1 MRRAGHVTI
10 SNVAAAAGV
19 SKATVSR
26 VMNGLPT
33 VAPDIAHRVRETA
46 QRLGYLPSVTAQNLS
61 RGRTGTVGVLVP
73 DLANPLYTVVL
84 KAIAAAAAE
93 DGYHAL
99 VSDSNEVPDQEPQRA
114 LELARQCDGLILCG
128 PRMADEALARLL
140 DVGLPTV
147 VVNRLTPLFP
157 SVWVDCR
164 DAIAE
169 LYHHLRALGHRRLAY
184 LAGPESSAAEMDRW
198 SALRE
203 VAGRGRTIERVP
215 AGAMMNDGYRTAD
228 DALAGGA
235 TCLVGYNDLVALG
248 AMTRLHELGLPVP
261 ERVSVAGI
269 DDIVFARYTQPAL
282 TTVAVPQEQLGHEAW
297 QLLSPHLSGR
307 RGRRRRTL
315 RGRLVTRASTGP
327 APTDGRRPAK
337 RRRGSGLA
345 V

>member
-1 MRRAGHVTI
+1 MRRAGNVTI

-26 VMNGLPT
+26 VMNGVPT
-33 VAPDIAHRVRETA
+33 VAPDIAHRVRDTA

-84 KAIAAAAAE
+84 KAIAAAAVE

-99 VSDSNEVPDQEPQRA
+99 VSDANETPDQEPQRA
-114 LELARQCDGLILCG
+114 LELARQTDGLILCG
-128 PRMADEALARLL
+128 PRMTDDALATLL
-140 DVGLPTV
+140 DVGLPVV
-147 VVNRLTPLFP
+147 VVNRRTPLFP

-164 DAIAE
+164 AAIAE
-169 LYHHLRALGHRRLAY
+169 LYQRLRELGHRRLAY
-184 LAGPESSAAEMDRW
+184 LAGPESSAAELDRW
-198 SALRE
+198 AALRE
-203 VAGRGRTIERVP
+203 VSGRGVTIERVP
-215 AGAMMNDGYRTAD
+215 AGAMMDDGYRAAD
-228 DALAGGA
+228 DALAHGA

-248 AMTRLHELGLPVP
+248 AMTRLHELAIPVP

-269 DDIVFARYTQPAL
+269 DDIVFARYTKPAL
-282 TTVAVPQEQLGHEAW
+282 TTVAVPQERLGHEAW

-315 RGRLVTRASTGP
+315 TGRLVTRASTGP
-327 APTDGRRPAK
+327 VPAGDRRATRP
-337 RRRGSGLA
+337 RRVVARA
-345 V
+345 